1 MKTGNIGIKKP
12 ADIGITNIDVYGNLK
27 DDYIIIGELDYI
39 CVNNA
44 YKHKRGTTYY
54 DLDNK
59 GIILNENCRPYAFV
73 GENSPEFKG
82 RLAIIEN
89 IETGQLFYP
98 KSSNSEK
105 DEKHGYCGYNSYNEF
120 VVEFEDYKKSS
131 AQGVKVYASRN
142 GEYFE
147 NEKSIGKFEK
157 CRECAGLPSEI
168 EEKKSIEYDFFKIN
182 KKTFSL
188 PDKFSVI
195 ASDKNEITNKMTILI
210 ENDRRKKREDKE
222 DQTSH
227 SDSVPSNS
235 DAAETF
241 KKVGTLWNNYENQLY
256 FDYLKPVPDPQAS
269 ILFNL
274 EVSNLDN
281 LNLLMPELILN
292 GKLPNI
298 SEAFLQNF
306 FENKIKGFANA
317 PLGLYSFYKNS
328 NTLDIYQKAGS
339 ELVHNFY
346 NKKGEPYYKTKI
358 IADAIYKTDIG
369 KKAIEN
375 VIKLVDQIFHYQF
388 NRNPIEKRG
397 NKFLKKIL
405 DEDWF
410 KEGIDVET
418 FPAFGIGSLNPQQP
432 DEERIALFCIGGT
445 QGLKVAV
452 KNFKPISTP
461 TKLGYDATVIVQYL
475 DTFGVSES
483 DFTKDLGVGEMTNLT
498 EYNYRGG
505 VMAQWV
511 LQHQYGYKPFTDYL
525 TYEIKMERMWKK

>member
-1 MKTGNIGIKKP
+1 MNTGNIGIKEP
-12 ADIGITNIDVYGNLK
+12 ADIGISNIDVYGNVK
-27 DDYIIIGELDYI
+27 DDYVITGELDYI
-39 CVNNA
+39 CVNDA
-44 YKHKRGTTYY
+44 YKHKKGTTYY

-59 GIILNENCRPYAFV
+59 GIILNDNCKPYAFV
-73 GENSPEFKG
+73 GEKTPEFKG

-89 IETGQLFYP
+89 IETGKLFYP
-98 KSSNSEK
+98 KRSYYNE
-105 DEKHGYCGYNSYNEF
+105 EKHGYIGTNSYNEY

-131 AQGVKVYASRN
+131 AKGVKIYASRN

-157 CRECAGLPSEI
+157 CRECAGLPKMLVN
-168 EEKKSIEYDFFKIN
+168 KKPIDTNAFTIN

-227 SDSVPSNS
+227 SDSVPSNEE
-235 DAAETF
+235 AAKTF
-241 KKVGTLWNNYENQLY
+241 KKVATLWNNYENQLY
-256 FDYLKPVPDPQAS
+256 FDYLKPLPDPQGS

-274 EVSNLDN
+274 EVTNLDN
-281 LNLLMPELILN
+281 LKLLMPELIQN
-292 GKLPNI
+292 GKLYKV
-298 SEAFLQNF
+298 SELFIQNF

-317 PLGLYSFYKNS
+317 PLGLYSFYKNPD
-328 NTLDIYQKAGS
+328 TLDIFQKAGS

-346 NKKGEPYYKTKI
+346 NKKGESYYKTKV
-358 IADAIYKTDIG
+358 IADAIYKTDFG
-369 KKAIEN
+369 KTTIEN
-375 VIKLVDQIFHYQF
+375 VIKLVDQIFQYQF
-388 NRNPIEKRG
+388 SKNPAEIKN

-405 DEDWF
+405 DGDWF

-418 FPAFGIGSLNPQQP
+418 FPAFGISSLDPRRP

-445 QGLKVAV
+445 QGLKVAI
-452 KNFKPISTP
+452 KNFKPISTGS
-461 TKLGYDATVIVQYL
+461 KLGYEATIIVQYL

-505 VMAQWV
+505 VMAQWI
-511 LQHQYGYKPFTDYL
+511 LQHQYNYKPFTDYL
-525 TYEIKMERMWKK
+525 TYTVKMGKMWKK